1 MLGSTKSTMLKHSK
15 IPRLKWKHT
24 IVLTIITGEQMVT
37 QMFVNSSVRNIY
49 RVGQKR
55 EKHISLQVRG
65 GDEVKNQ
72 KKRQSN

>member
-24 IVLTIITGEQMVT
+24 IVLTITGEQMVT
-37 QMFVNSSVRNIY
+37 QMFVKSSVRNIY

-55 EKHISLQVRG
+55 EKHISL
-65 GDEVKNQ
+65 
-72 KKRQSN
+72 